1 MNKIFYCKKQILK
14 FKANSELITDEDI
27 NNLFSGLVGLIKKNT
42 EIKMEEK
49 YGRIINRLKGE
60 INDLKLKTRKLV

>member
-1 MNKIFYCKKQILK
+1 MNKIFYCRKQILK

-27 NNLFSGLVGLIKKNT
+27 NNLFYGLVNLIKKNT
-42 EIKMEEK
+42 EIRLEEK
-49 YGRIINRLKGE
+49 YSTIISRLKGE